1 MTMPM
6 ACDKTVVLRS
16 LALSGALILSG
27 CLTTVPENGVCGLS
41 NLSGQYAFPVRAGLA
56 YQDPQANKY
65 VVWLWDVYDAGIGND
80 NSAIAE
86 DWGSYCS
93 AIAKAG
99 YSSGQRP
106 PQRTLVL
113 TMAPPLEGAHQG
125 PPTSG
130 VTVMTAS
137 YYEQAD
143 MSGVAATAS
152 SFDVTTTDTCVSGPL
167 QLTFPDA
174 GAGSVLT
181 GQVNVPFCGPSSG
194 GNGDGGSHSDGG
206 DGG

>member
-6 ACDKTVVLRS
+6 ARDKTVVLRT
-16 LALSGALILSG
+16 LALSGSLILSG

-41 NLSGQYAFPVRAGLA
+41 NLCGQYAFEVRAGLA
-56 YQDPQANKY
+56 YQDPQANKW
-65 VVWLWDVYDAGIGND
+65 VVWLWDLYDAGVGQD

-113 TMAPPLEGAHQG
+113 TMAPPLAGPHQG

-130 VTVMTAS
+130 VPVMTGS

-143 MSGVAATAS
+143 PSGVAATLS

-167 QLTFPDA
+167 SLTFPNGDG
-174 GAGSVLT
+174 GAVLT
-181 GQVNVPFCGPSSG
+181 GQVNVPFCGSSG
-194 GNGDGGSHSDGG
+194 GGPIDAGTPSDGG